1 MQLALVPDLEAI
13 TEAVQELYGLGLGKI
28 GCLKF
33 SKPYPKMIDS
43 VKPEKILIFL
53 KKVKW

>member
-1 MQLALVPDLEAI
+1 MQLALVPNLGAI
-13 TEAVQELYGLGLGKI
+13 TEAVQKLYGPGLGKI

-53 KKVKW
+53 KKVKC